1 MGRSFRGFNLLE
13 MIIAVT
19 VFSTIAVALMGIW
32 SHNARVL
39 RHDQDR
45 VMAAVIAEN
54 IMESQISLGF
64 KAEDIYPTD
73 FTVTHYDNDQPMSVT
88 YKYEVK
94 VEDTSTG
101 PEDVSL
107 KHCVVIVRWSPPG
120 TDLHE
125 EQLLLE
131 SMLSWQS

>member
-1 MGRSFRGFNLLE
+1 MGQSSRGFNLLE
-13 MIIAVT
+13 MIIAIT

-54 IMESQISLGF
+54 I
-64 KAEDIYPTD
+64 YPTD
-73 FTVTHYDNDQPMSVT
+73 FSVTHYDNDQPMTVT
-88 YKYEVK
+88 YRYEVK